1 MLTTDT
7 TEDNL
12 LDCKQSRAEQSIKES
27 ILISSLWRQRERE
40 RERERWP
47 GLPGVKQINRLDWR
61 EEEEEVTPG
70 QVTAI
75 SAA

>member
-12 LDCKQSRAEQSIKES
+12 LVCKQSRAEQSIKES
-27 ILISSLWRQRERE
+27 ILISSLWRQRE